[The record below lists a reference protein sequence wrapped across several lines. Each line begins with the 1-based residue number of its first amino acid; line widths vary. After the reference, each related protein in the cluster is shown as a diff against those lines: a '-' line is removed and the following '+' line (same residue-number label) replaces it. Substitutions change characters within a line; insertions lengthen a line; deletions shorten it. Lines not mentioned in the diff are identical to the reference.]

1 MPRTVAVLVCVVLVA
16 LVGVAGA
23 FQPAPQSNAT
33 AEQFHQQTAA
43 PGENESAS
51 SAYPPGASADG
62 IENASR
68 LMNAHRAALRNVS
81 YRERSVWED
90 LTMVSRNGTPAEPEV
105 RQYTITAENGT
116 NGTAVDIA
124 GGNDSNGYWFTD
136 EATMTEV
143 ETREYGPEALYEYY
157 RGEYEYIERL
167 GYVSQIGSDIVAPYL
182 RDLDYELVATESVA
196 NRTRYTYSS
205 TGINETAQPN
215 LGDTPLR
222 ETTESISA
230 TVVITERG
238 IIESFSAQEVRTAG
252 NRTITLN
259 QTYRVTG
266 IGETVTTPPEWV
278 TEEVTQFDASIIGN
292 GSVLELTHLGGPS
305 ISELGLFLYAPPAY
319 GQILFNGTIAPGE
332 TVYLYLTVEEGSNET
347 QLRTAREPPSVNSS
361 FVGLAP
367 GNVSISTYRYL
378 FRDNEPTVG
387 IEVTIERPTQP
398 SGNES
403 GTAARSWPAPAE
415 PPFWKAS

>member
-1 MPRTVAVLVCVVLVA
+1 
-16 LVGVAGA
+16 
-23 FQPAPQSNAT
+23 
-33 AEQFHQQTAA
+33 
-43 PGENESAS
+43 
-51 SAYPPGASADG
+51 
-62 IENASR
+62 
-68 LMNAHRAALRNVS
+68 
-81 YRERSVWED
+81 
-90 LTMVSRNGTPAEPEV
+90 
-105 RQYTITAENGT
+105 
-116 NGTAVDIA
+116 
-124 GGNDSNGYWFTD
+124 
-136 EATMTEV
+136 
-143 ETREYGPEALYEYY
+143 
-157 RGEYEYIERL
+157 
-167 GYVSQIGSDIVAPYL
+167 GSDIVAPYL

-222 ETTESISA
+222 ETTESINA
-230 TVVITERG
+230 TVVINERG
-238 IIESFSAQEVRTAG
+238 IIESFSAREVHSVDNETV
-252 NRTITLN
+252 TLN
-259 QTYRVTG
+259 HTFRVTG

-278 TEEVTQFDASIIGN
+278 AEEVAQVDASVTGN

-305 ISELGLFLYAPPAY
+305 MTEPGLFLYAPPAY

-387 IEVTIERPTQP
+387 IEVTIERPAES

-403 GTAARSWPAPAE
+403 GTAERSWR
-415 PPFWKAS
+415 

>member
-1 MPRTVAVLVCVVLVA
+1 MPRTVAVLACVVLVA
-16 LVGVAGA
+16 AVGVAGA
-23 FQPAPQSNAT
+23 AQPAPQPNA
-33 AEQFHQQTAA
+33 AVEQRPQQTAT
-43 PGENESAS
+43 PGENETAP
-51 SAYPPGASADG
+51 SAYPPGTSAEG
-62 IENASR
+62 IENATL
-68 LMNAHRAALRNVS
+68 LMDAHRAALRNVS

-90 LTMVSRNGTPAEPEV
+90 LTMVSRNGTPAGPEV

-182 RDLDYELVATESVA
+182 RDLGYELVATESVA

-222 ETTESISA
+222 ETTESINA
-230 TVVITERG
+230 TVVINERG
-238 IIESFSAQEVRTAG
+238 IIESFSAREVHSVDNGTV
-252 NRTITLN
+252 TLN
-259 QTYRVTG
+259 HTFRVTG

-278 TEEVTQFDASIIGN
+278 VEEVAQVDASITGN

-305 ISELGLFLYAPPAY
+305 MTEPGLFLYAPPAY
-319 GQILFNGTIAPGE
+319 GQALFNGTISPGE
-332 TVYLYLTVEEGSNET
+332 TLYLYLTVEANSNET
-347 QLRTAREPPSVNSS
+347 RLRTAREPPSVNSS
-361 FVGLAP
+361 FVRLAP
-367 GNVSISTYRYL
+367 GNVSVLTYRYL
-378 FRDNEPTVG
+378 FLDYEPDG
-387 IEVTIERPTQP
+387 SIEVTIERPAGSP
-398 SGNES
+398 GNES
-403 GTAARSWPAPAE
+403 GTAERSWR
-415 PPFWKAS
+415 